1 VFSWLSKKTKNQDI
15 VDILGDYDPDDARV
29 DELLGLYSSIKKR
42 VDHSNDILRT
52 LESTSSDDMI
62 GDETAKIKDLIVKCY
77 HDLENFNLD
86 GSPYDSHSHR
96 HEHEVYSRCA
106 SMIIPVLLKLGAHEE
121 AKDLLAEIKIE
132 QIRDELLIK
141 HWQLKLPRATS

>member
-1 VFSWLSKKTKNQDI
+1 MFSWLSKKTKNQDI

-77 HDLENFNLD
+77 HDLEQTPIKVDHIRTRQNNL
-86 GSPYDSHSHR
+86 R
-96 HEHEVYSRCA
+96 
-106 SMIIPVLLKLGAHEE
+106 
-121 AKDLLAEIKIE
+121 
-132 QIRDELLIK
+132 IR
-141 HWQLKLPRATS
+141 RA